1 MSVAFSPDGRLLVS
15 AGQSMH
21 LWDSATGERLQTFE
35 GKYHKVAFS
44 RDGEWLAGTMDASD
58 GGVRLW
64 RRVK

>member
-1 MSVAFSPDGRLLVS
+1 
-15 AGQSMH
+15 MH

-44 RDGEWLAGTMDASD
+44 RAGEWLAGTMDASD